1 MNDQEPKYEKPVSE
15 TEISKMF
22 GLSQTFLQKD
32 RISKNLVAG
41 KNKIPFVKIGQMVRY
56 MPSQVASALA
66 AMTVHQGTPQPP
78 TPYRKPTPTPVPPG
92 VKRSRGRPRKYPAAA
107 AMEGE

>member
-1 MNDQEPKYEKPVSE
+1 MIEENVIYEKPVPE
-15 TEISKMF
+15 LEISKMF

-32 RISKNLVAG
+32 RISKNLLAG

-56 MPSQVASALA
+56 MPSQVARALA
-66 AMTVHQGTPQPP
+66 DMTVPAAPPQPP
-78 TPYRKPTPTPVPPG
+78 APYRKPAPTPALPG